1 MRRQLRIALT
11 MMCVALPFVGHGAG
25 ADGAYPRTIVTR
37 AEAKMGATTI
47 ASTITIQ
54 INRLVEAARRDRLI
68 AGLNRNGYQG
78 MMDILR
84 PLPVI
89 GAIKSQNHEVAVK
102 YAWDTVIEGKHRL
115 IIVADSPLFFL
126 PEEEPKARPG
136 YQLTVVQ
143 LLLDDRGA
151 GTGLMAGAARVKPS
165 PDEGIVLQDYA
176 TTAVELTV
184 SPAPK

>member
-54 INRLVEAARRDRLI
+54 INRLVEATRRDRLI

-89 GAIKSQNHEVAVK
+89 GAIKSQNHEVAGEE
-102 YAWDTVIEGKHRL
+102 ALGTPPGGEGALNIGR
-115 IIVADSPLFFL
+115 ASPPVFSS
-126 PEEEPKARPG
+126 
-136 YQLTVVQ
+136 
-143 LLLDDRGA
+143 GA
-151 GTGLMAGAARVKPS
+151 
-165 PDEGIVLQDYA
+165 
-176 TTAVELTV
+176 
-184 SPAPK
+184 